1 MQRRSVTRSANLVS
15 MTATLASLM
24 SLLALDCQI
33 GKNVGLREEKRQPR
47 LKDKKK
53 SKNSTAQSQVKN

>member
-24 SLLALDCQI
+24 SLLELDCQI

-53 SKNSTAQSQVKN
+53 S